1 VDGKKAMT
9 AHDPWTDKLS
19 DYIDDELTPGERAA
33 LEAHLVTCR
42 ECSGTLAEL
51 REVVT
56 RASALLARPPE
67 ADLWPGIAPRLE
79 RSGIVMPFQPRPA
92 TRRFSFTVPQ
102 LVAAGLALMVMSGG
116 GVWVLQHGGRATD
129 TPSVAASETGSPGA
143 DANLAPA
150 ALADPR
156 YDAAIADLEQA
167 LRAGHADLDPGTIKI
182 IEANLDAI
190 DKAIDQSRRA
200 LAADPANV
208 YLNNHLADSRQRK
221 LALLRRAT
229 AMVNKG

>member
-1 VDGKKAMT
+1 MT
-9 AHDPWTDKLS
+9 AQDQWTDKLS
-19 DYIDDELTPGERAA
+19 DYIDDELAPDERAA
-33 LEAHLVTCR
+33 LGAHLVSCR
-42 ECSGTLAEL
+42 ECSATLEEL
-51 REVVT
+51 RAVVA
-56 RASALLARPPE
+56 RAGALLPRPPE
-67 ADLWPGIAPRLE
+67 ADLWPGIAPRLA
-79 RSGIVMPFQPRPA
+79 STGTVMPFQPR
-92 TRRFSFTVPQ
+92 TIGRRFSFTMPQ

-116 GVWVLQHGGRATD
+116 AVWVLQHGGRATD
-129 TPSVAASETGSPGA
+129 TPSLAAAETGSPA

-167 LRAGHADLDPGTIKI
+167 LRAGHADLDPGTIRI
-182 IEANLDAI
+182 IQANLDAI

>member
-1 VDGKKAMT
+1 MT
-9 AHDPWTDKLS
+9 AHDQWTDKLS
-19 DYIDDELTPGERAA
+19 DYIDDELAPDERAA
-33 LEAHLVTCR
+33 LEAHLMSCR
-42 ECSGTLAEL
+42 ECVDTLDEL
-51 REVVT
+51 REVVA
-56 RASALLARPPE
+56 RAGALLPRPPE
-67 ADLWPGIAPRLE
+67 ADLWPGIVPQIE
-79 RSGIVMPFQPRPA
+79 RSAVMPFQPRAA
-92 TRRFSFTVPQ
+92 TRRVSFTVPQ

-116 GVWVLQHGGRATD
+116 AVWVLQHGGRATD
-129 TPSVAASETGSPGA
+129 TPSVAAAGASSPGT
-143 DANLAPA
+143 DAGVAPA

-167 LRAGHADLDPGTIKI
+167 LRAGRADLDPGTIRI
-182 IEANLDAI
+182 LEMNLDAI

>member
-1 VDGKKAMT
+1 MT
-9 AHDPWTDKLS
+9 AQDQWTNKLS
-19 DYIDDELTPGERAA
+19 GYIDDELSPHERAG
-33 LEAHLVTCR
+33 LEAHLASCA
-42 ECSGTLAEL
+42 ECTATLDEL
-51 REVVT
+51 REVVA
-56 RASALLARPPE
+56 RAGSLMPRPPS

-79 RSGIVMPFQPRPA
+79 ESATVTPFQPRTA
-92 TRRFSFTVPQ
+92 GRRFSFTMPQ

-129 TPSVAASETGSPGA
+129 TPAVVAFAPAGDSGV
-143 DANLAPA
+143 APA

-156 YDAAIADLEQA
+156 YDEAIADLEQA
-167 LRAGHADLDPGTIKI
+167 LRAGRADLDPGTVKI
-182 IEANLDAI
+182 LEANLDAI

-208 YLNNHLADSRQRK
+208 YLNNHLADARQRK

>member
-1 VDGKKAMT
+1 MT
-9 AHDPWTDKLS
+9 AQDQWTDKLS
-19 DYIDDELTPGERAA
+19 DYIDDELAPDERAA
-33 LEAHLVTCR
+33 LEAHLATCGD
-42 ECSGTLAEL
+42 CSTTLDEL
-51 REVVT
+51 RAVVA
-56 RASALLARPPE
+56 RAGVLVPRPPE

-79 RSGIVMPFQPRPA
+79 STGTVMPFQPR
-92 TRRFSFTVPQ
+92 TIGRRFSFTMPQ

-129 TPSVAASETGSPGA
+129 TPSVAASETAPA

-167 LRAGHADLDPGTIKI
+167 LRAGHADLDPGTITI

>member
-1 VDGKKAMT
+1 MT
-9 AHDPWTDKLS
+9 AHDQWTDKLS
-19 DYIDDELTPGERAA
+19 GYIDDELAPDERAA
-33 LEAHLVTCR
+33 LEAHLVSCR
-42 ECSGTLAEL
+42 ECADTLDEL
-51 REVVT
+51 REVVA
-56 RASALLARPPE
+56 RAGALLPRPPE
-67 ADLWPGIAPRLE
+67 ADLWPAIAPQIE
-79 RSGIVMPFQPRPA
+79 RSTVVPFQPRTA
-92 TRRFSFTVPQ
+92 SRRFSFTVPQ

-129 TPSVAASETGSPGA
+129 TPSVAAAGTSSSGA
-143 DANLAPA
+143 DAGLAPA

-167 LRAGHADLDPGTIKI
+167 LRAGRADLDPGTVKI
-182 IEANLDAI
+182 LEMNLDAI

>member
-1 VDGKKAMT
+1 MT
-9 AHDPWTDKLS
+9 TQDQWTNKLS
-19 DYIDDELTPGERAA
+19 DYIDDELPPRERAD
-33 LEAHLVTCR
+33 LEAHLTSCA
-42 ECSGTLAEL
+42 ECAATLDEL
-51 REVVT
+51 REVVA
-56 RASALLARPPE
+56 RAGSLLPRPPS

-79 RSGIVMPFQPRPA
+79 KAVPPRTA
-92 TRRFSFTVPQ
+92 GRERRFSFTMPQ

-129 TPSVAASETGSPGA
+129 TPSVVAFAPPA
-143 DANLAPA
+143 DSGVAPA
-150 ALADPR
+150 VLADPR
-156 YDAAIADLEQA
+156 YDEAIADLEQA
-167 LRAGHADLDPGTIKI
+167 LRAGRADLDPGTVKI
-182 IEANLDAI
+182 LEANLDAI

-208 YLNNHLADSRQRK
+208 YLNNHLADARQRK